1 VKISVIRGKRKNPHS
16 SAFLRSKSVSS
27 AFNNTIQIKM
37 KKNII
42 LSSLFLSTVIFA
54 QNKGLVAN
62 SESPYSKLQSIGL
75 QDVKWTNGFWKEQ
88 FDVETKNTLPYMWDL
103 YHNDEISHAYKNFE
117 IAAGVSKGTFKGP
130 SFHDGDFYKI
140 FEGMAATY
148 AVTKDK
154 KLDAEMDKAIA
165 LFAKVQRKDGY
176 IHTPVLI
183 DERWGT
189 LGPEEVKK
197 QLGFEKYNMGHLM
210 TAACI
215 HYRATGKTNF
225 LNIAKG
231 VANFLYDFYKK
242 ASPELA
248 RNAICPSHYMG
259 IVEMY
264 RTTKNPKYLELANN
278 LIDIRGTTNDG
289 TDDNQDRV
297 PFRQQTTAMGHAVRA
312 NYLYAGVADLYA
324 ETGEKKLLDNLES
337 IWDDVTYRKMYIT
350 GGCGSL
356 YDGVSPDG
364 TSYDPT
370 VVQKIH
376 QAYGRPFQL
385 PNATAHTETCANI
398 GNVLWNWRMLQIT
411 GDAKYADIVEL
422 ALYNSVLSG
431 MDLEG
436 EKFLYNNPLNV
447 SNDLPFHQRW
457 GNEREGYIA
466 LSNCCAPNVTR
477 TVAEVGNYAYNLS
490 KEGLYVNLYGSNSL
504 KTKSLNGEEIEIEQQ
519 TNYPWDGKITLK
531 IVKAPKDLQNFF
543 LRIPGW
549 SQNASVSV
557 NNAKSNEKIVSG
569 TYLKLNQ
576 KWKKG
581 DVIELNLPMPVELME
596 ANPLVEEVKNQ
607 IAVKRGPLV
616 YCLESDQLPAK
627 TSVNDIALNVNS
639 KFTTN
644 NFTLNNRN
652 LVSIDAEAVI
662 KSDNSWN
669 KTLYKP
675 LNSKDATAVQVKL
688 IPYFAWGNK
697 GKGEMTVWMSH

>member
-1 VKISVIRGKRKNPHS
+1 MVQNYKR
-16 SAFLRSKSVSS
+16 
-27 AFNNTIQIKM
+27 M
-37 KKNII
+37 KKI
-42 LSSLFLSTVIFA
+42 LNVSLGLFFVSTGVFA

-62 SESPYSKLQSIGL
+62 SESPYSKLQSVGL

-117 IAAGVSKGTFKGP
+117 IAAGLSKGTFKGP

-154 KLDAEMDKAIA
+154 KLDAEMDKAIE

-189 LGPEEVKK
+189 LGPEELKK

-231 VANFLYDFYKK
+231 VADFLYDFYKK

-364 TSYDPT
+364 TSYDPS

-477 TVAEVGNYAYNLS
+477 TIAEVGNYAYNIS
-490 KEGLYVNLYGSNSL
+490 KEGLYVNLYGSNQL

-531 IVKAPKDLQNFF
+531 IVKAPKDFQNFF

-549 SQNASVSV
+549 SQNAEVSV
-557 NNAKSNEKIVSG
+557 NNSKITDKIVSG

-607 IAVKRGPLV
+607 VAVKRGPLV

-627 TSVNDIALNVNS
+627 TSVNDVALNLKS

-644 NFTLNNRN
+644 NFLLNNRN

-662 KSDNSWN
+662 NSNNSWN
-669 KTLYKP
+669 KSLYKP
-675 LNSKDATAVQVKL
+675 LSSKDATAVSVKL

>member
-1 VKISVIRGKRKNPHS
+1 
-16 SAFLRSKSVSS
+16 
-27 AFNNTIQIKM
+27 
-37 KKNII
+37 
-42 LSSLFLSTVIFA
+42 
-54 QNKGLVAN
+54 
-62 SESPYSKLQSIGL
+62 
-75 QDVKWTNGFWKEQ
+75 
-88 FDVETKNTLPYMWDL
+88 MWDL

-117 IAAGVSKGTFKGP
+117 IAAGLSKGTFKGP

-148 AVTKDK
+148 VVTKDK

-231 VANFLYDFYKK
+231 VADFLYDFYKK

-477 TVAEVGNYAYNLS
+477 TIAEVGNYAYNIS
-490 KEGLYVNLYGSNSL
+490 KEGLYVNLYGSNQL

-549 SQNASVSV
+549 SQNAEVSV
-557 NNAKSNEKIVSG
+557 NNAKITDKIVSG

-607 IAVKRGPLV
+607 VAVKRGPLV
-616 YCLESDQLPAK
+616 YCLESDQLPSK
-627 TSVNDIALNVNS
+627 VSVNDVALNLKSN
-639 KFTTN
+639 FATN
-644 NFTLNNRN
+644 NFILNNRN

-662 KSDNSWN
+662 NSNNSWN

-675 LNSKDATAVQVKL
+675 LSSKNENTVQVKL

>member
-1 VKISVIRGKRKNPHS
+1 
-16 SAFLRSKSVSS
+16 
-27 AFNNTIQIKM
+27 M

-42 LSSLFLSTVIFA
+42 ISALFFSTTIFA

-62 SESPYSKLQSIGL
+62 SESPYSKLQSVGL

-103 YHNDEISHAYKNFE
+103 YHNDSVSHAYKNFE
-117 IAAGVSKGTFKGP
+117 IAAGLSKGVFKGP

-140 FEGMAATY
+140 FEGMAAAY

-154 KLDAEMDKAIA
+154 KLDAEMDEAIA

-231 VANFLYDFYKK
+231 VADYLYDFYKK

-264 RTTKNPKYLELANN
+264 RTVKDPKYLELANN

-289 TDDNQDRV
+289 TDDNQDRI
-297 PFRQQTTAMGHAVRA
+297 PFRLQTTAMGHAVRA
-312 NYLYAGVADLYA
+312 NYLYAGIADLYA

-337 IWDDVTYRKMYIT
+337 IWDDVAYRKMYIT

-411 GDAKYADIVEL
+411 GDAKYADVVEL

-477 TVAEVGNYAYNLS
+477 TIAEVGNYAYNLS

-504 KTKSLNGEEIEIEQQ
+504 NTKTLNGEILEVEQQ

-531 IVKAPKDLQNFF
+531 IVKAPKGEQAFF

-549 SQNASVSV
+549 SQNAEIYV
-557 NNAKSNEKIVSG
+557 NNKKLNEKLVSES
-569 TYLKLNQ
+569 YFKINQ

-581 DVIELNLPMPVELME
+581 DVIELNLPMPVELMQ

-607 IAVKRGPLV
+607 VAVKRGPIV

-627 TSVNDIALNVNS
+627 ISVNDVALDLKS

-644 NFTLNNRN
+644 PFTLNNRN

-662 KSDNSWN
+662 NSNNSWN
-669 KTLYKP
+669 EALYKP
-675 LNSKDATAVQVKL
+675 LSSKDATSVPVKL

>member
-1 VKISVIRGKRKNPHS
+1 
-16 SAFLRSKSVSS
+16 
-27 AFNNTIQIKM
+27 M

-42 LSSLFLSTVIFA
+42 ISSLFLSTVIFA

-62 SESPYSKLQSIGL
+62 SESPYSKLQSVNL

-103 YHNDEISHAYKNFE
+103 YHNDSISHAYKNFE
-117 IAAGVSKGTFKGP
+117 IAAGESKGTFKGP

-154 KLDAEMDKAIA
+154 KLDVEMDKAIA
-165 LFAKVQRKDGY
+165 LFAKAQRKDGY
-176 IHTPVLI
+176 LHTPVLI

-215 HYRATGKTNF
+215 HYRATGKENF

-289 TDDNQDRV
+289 TDDNQDRI

-350 GGCGSL
+350 GACGSL

-364 TSYDPT
+364 TSYNPAD
-370 VVQKIH
+370 VQKIH

-431 MDLEG
+431 ISLEG
-436 EKFLYNNPLNV
+436 KEFFYNNPLNV
-447 SNDLPFHQRW
+447 SKDLPFKQRW
-457 GNEREGYIA
+457 SKEREGYIA

-477 TVAEVGNYAYNLS
+477 TIAEVSNYAYSFS
-490 KEGLYVNLYGSNSL
+490 KEGLYVNLYGSNNLNS
-504 KTKSLNGEEIEIEQQ
+504 KTLSGEKIEIEQQ

-531 IVKAPKDLQNFF
+531 IIKAPKDDYAFL

-549 SQNASVSV
+549 GTGAKVFV
-557 NNAKSNEKIVSG
+557 NNSQIMGKIFSG
-569 TYLKLNQ
+569 TYFEVSQ

-581 DVIELNLPMPVELME
+581 DVIELNLPMQVELMQ

-607 IAVKRGPLV
+607 VAVKRGPIV
-616 YCLESDQLPAK
+616 YCLESNELPANVK
-627 TSVNDIALNVNS
+627 VNDVVLDLNS

-644 NFTLNNRN
+644 FIKIDNRE
-652 LVSIDAEAVI
+652 LLSITASSSI
-662 KSDNSWN
+662 TPDNSWD
-669 KTLYKP
+669 KRLYKP
-675 LNSKDATAVQVKL
+675 ISTKESKEFTVKL
-688 IPYFAWGNK
+688 IPYFAWGNH
-697 GKGEMTVWMSH
+697 GKGEMSVWLSH

>member
-1 VKISVIRGKRKNPHS
+1 
-16 SAFLRSKSVSS
+16 
-27 AFNNTIQIKM
+27 M
-37 KKNII
+37 KKHI
-42 LSSLFLSTVIFA
+42 LISSLFLSTVIFA

-62 SESPYSKLQSIGL
+62 SESPYSKLQSVGL

-88 FDVETKNTLPYMWDL
+88 FDVETQNTLPYMWDL
-103 YHNDEISHAYKNFE
+103 YHNDEVSHAYKNFE
-117 IAAGVSKGTFKGP
+117 IAAGESKGTFKGP

-154 KLDAEMDKAIA
+154 KLDAQMDKAIA
-165 LFAKVQRKDGY
+165 LFAKAQRKDGY
-176 IHTPVLI
+176 LHTPVLI

-231 VANFLYDFYKK
+231 VADFLYDFYKK

-278 LIDIRGTTNDG
+278 LIDIRGTTDDG
-289 TDDNQDRV
+289 TDDNQDRI

-350 GGCGSL
+350 GACGSL

-364 TSYDPT
+364 TSYNPT
-370 VVQKIH
+370 DVQKIH

-431 MDLEG
+431 ISLEG
-436 EKFLYNNPLNV
+436 KEFFYNNPLNV
-447 SNDLPFHQRW
+447 SKDLPFKQRW
-457 GNEREGYIA
+457 SKEREGYIA

-477 TVAEVGNYAYNLS
+477 TIAEVSNYAYNFS
-490 KEGLYVNLYGSNSL
+490 KEGLYVNLYGSNN
-504 KTKSLNGEEIEIEQQ
+504 LNSTTLAGEKIEIEQQ
-519 TNYPWDGKITLK
+519 TNYPWDGKVTLK
-531 IVKAPKDLQNFF
+531 IVKAPKEVYAFL

-549 SQNASVSV
+549 SQGATISV
-557 NNAKSNEKIVSG
+557 NGKNINEAIASGSYQKIA
-569 TYLKLNQ
+569 Q

-581 DVIELNLPMPVELME
+581 DVIELNIPMPVQLMQ

-607 IAVKRGPLV
+607 VAVKRGPIV
-616 YCLESDQLPAK
+616 YCLESDQLPAN
-627 TSVNDIALNVNS
+627 TSINEVVLDVNS
-639 KFTTN
+639 KFTTDFIKVHDRQLLSITASSSIN
-644 NFTLNNRN
+644 N
-652 LVSIDAEAVI
+652 DA
-662 KSDNSWN
+662 SWD
-669 KTLYKP
+669 KKLYKP
-675 LNSKDATAVQVKL
+675 LSAKDNKEYTVKL
-688 IPYFAWGNK
+688 IPYFAWGNH
-697 GKGEMTVWMSH
+697 GKGEMSVWLSH

>member
-1 VKISVIRGKRKNPHS
+1 
-16 SAFLRSKSVSS
+16 
-27 AFNNTIQIKM
+27 M

-42 LSSLFLSTVIFA
+42 ISSLFLSTVIFA

-62 SESPYSKLQSIGL
+62 SNSPYSKLQSVGM
-75 QDVKWTNGFWKEQ
+75 QDVQWTNGFWKEQ
-88 FDVETKNTLPYMWDL
+88 FDVETQNTLPYMWDL
-103 YHNDEISHAYKNFE
+103 YHNDDVSHAYANFE
-117 IAAGVSKGTFKGP
+117 IAAGNRKGTFKGP

-154 KLDAEMDKAIA
+154 NLNKKMDEAIA

-176 IHTPVLI
+176 LHTPVLI

-215 HYRATGKTNF
+215 HYRATGKENF

-231 VANFLYDFYKK
+231 VADFLYDFYKK

-289 TDDNQDRV
+289 TDDNQDRI
-297 PFRQQTTAMGHAVRA
+297 PFRKQTTAMGHAVRA

-324 ETGEKKLLDNLES
+324 ETGEKKLLDNLQS

-350 GGCGSL
+350 GACGAL

-411 GDAKYADIVEL
+411 GEAKYADIVEL

-431 MDLEG
+431 INLEG
-436 EKFLYNNPLNV
+436 NKFCYNNPLNV
-447 SNDLPFHQRW
+447 SNDLPFQQRW

-477 TVAEVGNYAYNLS
+477 TVAEVNNYAYSFS
-490 KEGLYVNLYGSNSL
+490 KEGVYVNLYGSNHLHS
-504 KTKSLNGEEIEIEQQ
+504 TTETGEKIEIEQT

-531 IVKAPKDLQNFF
+531 IEKAPKKDFAFF

-549 SQNASVSV
+549 SQGTAISINGK
-557 NNAKSNEKIVSG
+557 NINEAITSG
-569 TYLKLNQ
+569 SYQKMAQ

-581 DVIELNLPMPVELME
+581 DVIELNIPMPVEVMR

-607 IAVKRGPLV
+607 LAVKRGPIV
-616 YCLESDQLPAK
+616 YCLESNTLPAN
-627 TSVNDIALNVNS
+627 TSVNDVTLDVNS
-639 KFTTN
+639 KFTTD
-644 NFTLNNRN
+644 FVKVANRQLLHITAN
-652 LVSIDAEAVI
+652 SFITP
-662 KSDNSWN
+662 DNSWD
-669 KTLYKP
+669 KKLYKP
-675 LNSKDATAVQVKL
+675 ISTKDNKEYKVKL
-688 IPYFAWGNK
+688 IPYFAWGNH
-697 GKGEMTVWMSH
+697 GKGEMSVWLSH

>member
-1 VKISVIRGKRKNPHS
+1 MVRNYKRMKN
-16 SAFLRSKSVSS
+16 LLNVS
-27 AFNNTIQIKM
+27 
-37 KKNII
+37 
-42 LSSLFLSTVIFA
+42 LSLFFVGAGVVA

-62 SESPYSKLQSIGL
+62 SESPYSKLQSVGL

-103 YHNDEISHAYKNFE
+103 YHNDEVSHAYKNFE
-117 IAAGVSKGTFKGP
+117 IAAGLSKGTFKGP

-154 KLDAEMDKAIA
+154 KLDTQMDKAIA
-165 LFAKVQRKDGY
+165 LFAKAQRKDGY
-176 IHTPVLI
+176 LHTPVLI

-231 VANFLYDFYKK
+231 VADFLYDFYKK

-278 LIDIRGTTNDG
+278 LIDIRGTTDDG
-289 TDDNQDRV
+289 TDDNQDRI

-350 GGCGSL
+350 GACGSL

-364 TSYDPT
+364 TSYNPT
-370 VVQKIH
+370 DVQKIH

-411 GDAKYADIVEL
+411 GNAKYADIVEL

-431 MDLEG
+431 VDLEG
-436 EKFLYNNPLNV
+436 KKFFYNNPLNV
-447 SNDLPFHQRW
+447 SKDLPFQQRW

-466 LSNCCAPNVTR
+466 LSNCCAPNITR
-477 TVAEVGNYAYNLS
+477 TIAEVSNYAYNFS
-490 KEGLYVNLYGSNSL
+490 KEGLYVNLYGSNN
-504 KTKSLNGEEIEIEQQ
+504 LNSTTLSGEKIEIEQQ
-519 TNYPWDGKITLK
+519 TNYPWDGKVTLK
-531 IVKAPKDLQNFF
+531 ILKAPKDIYAFL

-549 SQNASVSV
+549 SQGTTISV
-557 NNAKSNEKIVSG
+557 NGKSINATIASGSYQKIA
-569 TYLKLNQ
+569 Q

-581 DVIELNLPMPVELME
+581 DVIELNIPMPVELMQ

-607 IAVKRGPLV
+607 VAVKRGPIV
-616 YCLESDQLPAK
+616 YCLESDQLPAN
-627 TSVNDIALNVNS
+627 TSINEVILDVNS
-639 KFTTN
+639 KFTTDFIKIHDRQLLSITASSSIN
-644 NFTLNNRN
+644 ND
-652 LVSIDAEAVI
+652 VSWD
-662 KSDNSWN
+662 

-675 LNSKDATAVQVKL
+675 LSSKISKEYTVKL
-688 IPYFAWGNK
+688 IPYFAWGNH
-697 GKGEMTVWMSH
+697 GKGEMSVWLSH

>member
-1 VKISVIRGKRKNPHS
+1 
-16 SAFLRSKSVSS
+16 
-27 AFNNTIQIKM
+27 M

-42 LSSLFLSTVIFA
+42 LLSAVLFSTVSFA
-54 QNKGLVAN
+54 QNKGLVDN
-62 SESPYSKLQSIGL
+62 SASPYSKLRSVGL
-75 QDVKWTNGFWKEQ
+75 QDVNWTNGFWKEQ
-88 FDVETKNTLPYMWDL
+88 LNVANQETLPFMWDL
-103 YHNDEISHAYKNFE
+103 YHNDEVSHAYANFE
-117 IAAGVSKGTFKGP
+117 IAAGNRKGTFKGP

-154 KLDAEMDKAIA
+154 KLDKQMDEAIA
-165 LFAKVQRKDGY
+165 MFAKVQRKDGY
-176 IHTPVLI
+176 LHTPVLI
-183 DERWGT
+183 DQRWGT

-210 TAACI
+210 TAACV
-215 HYRATGKTNF
+215 HYRATGKTSF
-225 LNIAKG
+225 LNVAKG
-231 VANFLYDFYKK
+231 VADFLYDFYKK

-289 TDDNQDRV
+289 TDDNQDRI

-324 ETGEKKLLDNLES
+324 ETGEAKLLENLKS
-337 IWDDVTYRKMYIT
+337 IWDDVAFRKMYIT
-350 GGCGSL
+350 GACGAL

-376 QAYGRPFQL
+376 QAYGRPYQL

-411 GDAKYADIVEL
+411 ADVKYADIVEL

-431 MDLEG
+431 VNLEG
-436 EKFLYNNPLNV
+436 NKFCYNNPLTV
-447 SNDLPFHQRW
+447 TVDLPFEQRW
-457 GNEREGYIA
+457 SNEREGYIA

-477 TVAEVGNYAYNLS
+477 TLAEVGNYAYSLS
-490 KEGLYVNLYGSNSL
+490 KEGLYVNLYGSNN
-504 KTKSLNGEEIEIEQQ
+504 LNTTTQEGVEIQLHQQ
-519 TNYPWDGKITLK
+519 TNYPWDGAIT
-531 IVKAPKDLQNFF
+531 ITIDKAPKEAYALF

-549 SQNASVSV
+549 SNGTTILV
-557 NNAKSNEKIVSG
+557 NNQKIEGNPVSG
-569 TYLKLNQ
+569 SYLKVER

-581 DVIELNLPMPVELME
+581 DVISLNIPMPVELME
-596 ANPLVEEVKNQ
+596 ANPLVEETKNQ
-607 IAVKRGPLV
+607 VAVKRGPLV
-616 YCLESDQLPAK
+616 YCLESDGISK
-627 TSVNDIALNVNS
+627 TASINNIVLNTNSDFKIEPVQKSNRSLISIAAQGFLDN
-639 KFTTN
+639 
-644 NFTLNNRN
+644 
-652 LVSIDAEAVI
+652 
-662 KSDNSWN
+662 NSWN
-669 KTLYKP
+669 KKLYQP
-675 LNSKDATAVQVKL
+675 LNQGKEQIFLRL
-688 IPYFAWGNK
+688 IPYFSWGNGTAK
-697 GKGEMTVWMSH
+697 EMSVWFSH

>member
-1 VKISVIRGKRKNPHS
+1 
-16 SAFLRSKSVSS
+16 
-27 AFNNTIQIKM
+27 M

-42 LSSLFLSTVIFA
+42 VVSAVVFSAISFA
-54 QNKGLVAN
+54 QNKGLVDN
-62 SESPYSKLQSIGL
+62 SASPYTKLKSVGL
-75 QDVKWTNGFWKEQ
+75 QDVNWTDGFWKEQ
-88 FDVETKNTLPYMWDL
+88 LNVENQETLPYMWDL
-103 YHNDEISHAYKNFE
+103 YHDEKVTHAYANFE
-117 IAAGVSKGTFKGP
+117 IAAGLMKGSFSGP

-148 AVTKDK
+148 AVNKDP
-154 KLDAEMDKAIA
+154 KLDKQMDEAIA
-165 LFAKVQRKDGY
+165 LFQKVQRKDGY
-176 IHTPVLI
+176 LHTPVLI

-215 HYRATGKTNF
+215 HHRATGKTSF

-231 VANFLYDFYKK
+231 VADYLYDFYKK
-242 ASPELA
+242 ASPDLA

-289 TDDNQDRV
+289 TDDNQDRI

-312 NYLYAGVADLYA
+312 NYLYAGIADLYA
-324 ETGEKKLLDNLES
+324 ETGEKKLLDNLQS
-337 IWDDVTYRKMYIT
+337 IWEDVAYRKMYIT
-350 GGCGSL
+350 GACGAL

-364 TSYDPT
+364 TSYNPS

-411 GDAKYADIVEL
+411 GDAKYADVIEL

-431 MDLEG
+431 INLEG
-436 EKFLYNNPLNV
+436 NKFCYNNPLNV
-447 SNDLPFHQRW
+447 SADLPFKQRW
-457 GNEREGYIA
+457 GHEREGYIT

-477 TVAEVGNYAYNLS
+477 TIAEVSNYAYSLT
-490 KEGLYVNLYGSNSL
+490 KEGLYVNLYGSNN
-504 KTKSLNGEEIEIEQQ
+504 LNTNTEEGAKIQLRQQ
-519 TNYPWDGKITLK
+519 TNYPWDGAIIITMD
-531 IVKAPKDLQNFF
+531 KAPKEDYALF

-549 SQNASVSV
+549 SDGAKVMINNKTVDANAVAGS
-557 NNAKSNEKIVSG
+557 
-569 TYLKLNQ
+569 YLKINR

-581 DVIELNLPMPVELME
+581 DVVSINIPMPVQLMQ
-596 ANPLVEEVKNQ
+596 ANPLVEETRNQ
-607 IAVKRGPLV
+607 VAVKRGPLV
-616 YCLESDQLPAK
+616 YCLESNGVSKNSSINEVVLD
-627 TSVNDIALNVNS
+627 VNADFKIQNIMED
-639 KFTTN
+639 
-644 NFTLNNRN
+644 NRN
-652 LVSIDAEAVI
+652 LVAITTQGFLSTNSWDKKLYQPLHNHKEAV
-662 KSDNSWN
+662 S
-669 KTLYKP
+669 LR
-675 LNSKDATAVQVKL
+675 LV
-688 IPYFAWGNK
+688 PYFAWGNDSSK
-697 GKGEMTVWMSH
+697 EMSVWFLH

>member
-1 VKISVIRGKRKNPHS
+1 
-16 SAFLRSKSVSS
+16 
-27 AFNNTIQIKM
+27 M
-37 KKNII
+37 KKHII
-42 LSSLFLSTVIFA
+42 LLSTVLFSTVSIA

-62 SESPYSKLQSIGL
+62 TQSPYSKLQSVGL

-88 FDVETKNTLPYMWDL
+88 FDVETNNTLPYMWNL
-103 YHNDEISHAYKNFE
+103 YHNDSITHAYKNFE
-117 IAAGVSKGTFKGP
+117 IAAGLMKGKFSGP
-130 SFHDGDFYKI
+130 SFHDGDFYKV
-140 FEGMAATY
+140 FEAMAATY

-154 KLDAEMDKAIA
+154 NLEAQMDKAIV
-165 LFAKVQRKDGY
+165 LLAKVQRKDGY

-215 HYRATGKTNF
+215 HYRATGKNNF

-231 VANFLYDFYKK
+231 VADYLYDFYKK

-264 RTTKNPKYLELANN
+264 RTVKDPKYLELANN

-324 ETGEKKLLDNLES
+324 ETGEKKLLDNLEA

-350 GGCGSL
+350 GACGAL

-431 MDLEG
+431 INLEG
-436 EKFLYNNPLNV
+436 DKFCYNNPLNV
-447 SNDLPFHQRW
+447 SDALPFHQRW
-457 GNEREGYIA
+457 GNERESYIA

-477 TVAEVGNYAYNLS
+477 TIAEVGNYAYNLS
-490 KEGLYVNLYGSNSL
+490 KEGLYVNLYGSNKL
-504 KTKSLNGEEIEIEQQ
+504 KTITLNGEVLEIEQQ
-519 TNYPWDGKITLK
+519 TNYPWDGKIVLK
-531 IVKAPKDLQNFF
+531 ILNVPKEKQAFF

-549 SQNASVSV
+549 SQNATVAV
-557 NNAKSNEKIVSG
+557 NGKKISDKIQTG
-569 TYLKLNQ
+569 SYLKIAQ

-581 DVIELNLPMPVELME
+581 DSIELDIPMKIELME

-607 IAVKRGPLV
+607 VAVKRGPLV
-616 YCLESDQLPAK
+616 YCLESNELPARM
-627 TSVNDIALNVNS
+627 SVNNVILDVHA
-639 KFTTN
+639 KFTTEFVELAN
-644 NFTLNNRN
+644 RKVLSINASSLLNEEVSWDKKLYQSLSDKKTKPYN
-652 LVSIDAEAVI
+652 L
-662 KSDNSWN
+662 
-669 KTLYKP
+669 
-675 LNSKDATAVQVKL
+675 KL

>member
-1 VKISVIRGKRKNPHS
+1 MTYMVKI
-16 SAFLRSKSVSS
+16 
-27 AFNNTIQIKM
+27 IKM

-42 LSSLFLSTVIFA
+42 LLSAVFISTIAVA

-62 SESPYSKLQSIGL
+62 SNSPYSKLQSIGL

-88 FDVETKNTLPYMWDL
+88 FDVETKSTLPYMWDL
-103 YHNDEISHAYKNFE
+103 YHNDEVSHAYKNFE
-117 IAAGVSKGTFKGP
+117 IAAGLSKGTFKGP

-148 AVTKDK
+148 AITKDK
-154 KLDAEMDKAIA
+154 KLDKQMDEAIA
-165 LFAKVQRKDGY
+165 MFAKVQRKDGY
-176 IHTPVLI
+176 LHTPVLI

-210 TAACI
+210 TAACV
-215 HYRATGKTNF
+215 HYRATGKTSF
-225 LNIAKG
+225 LNVAKG
-231 VANFLYDFYKK
+231 VADFLYDFYKK

-278 LIDIRGTTNDG
+278 LIDIRGTTDDG
-289 TDDNQDRV
+289 TDDNQDRI
-297 PFRQQTTAMGHAVRA
+297 PFRKQTTAMGHAVRA

-350 GGCGSL
+350 GACGSL

-364 TSYDPT
+364 TSYNPT
-370 VVQKIH
+370 DVQKIH

-411 GDAKYADIVEL
+411 ADAKYADIVEL

-431 MDLEG
+431 MNLEG
-436 EKFLYNNPLNV
+436 NKFFYNNPLNV
-447 SNDLPFHQRW
+447 SVDLPFQQRW
-457 GNEREGYIA
+457 GNVREGYIA

-477 TVAEVGNYAYNLS
+477 TVAEVGNYAYSLT
-490 KEGLYVNLYGSNSL
+490 KEGLYVNLYGSNN
-504 KTKSLNGEEIEIEQQ
+504 LNTNTEEGSKIHLHQE
-519 TNYPWDGKITLK
+519 TNYPWDGAISINIDT
-531 IVKAPKDLQNFF
+531 APKEEYALF

-549 SQNASVSV
+549 SNGATVRINNKVVNA
-557 NNAKSNEKIVSG
+557 NIVSG
-569 TYLKLNQ
+569 TYLKLEQ

-581 DVIELNLPMPVELME
+581 DVISLNIPMPVEVMQ
-596 ANPLVEEVKNQ
+596 ANPLVEETRNQ
-607 IAVKRGPLV
+607 VAVKRGPIV
-616 YCLESDQLPAK
+616 YCLESEGISK
-627 TSVNDIALNVNS
+627 KSSINEVVLNINS
-639 KFTTN
+639 DFKIQN
-644 NFTLNNRN
+644 IQKNNRN
-652 LVSIDAEAVI
+652 LVAITAQGFLNA
-662 KSDNSWN
+662 NSWD
-669 KTLYKP
+669 KKLYQP
-675 LNSKDATAVQVKL
+675 LKDTKEAISLQLV
-688 IPYFAWGNK
+688 PYFAWGNGASK
-697 GKGEMTVWMSH
+697 EMSVWFLH

>member
-1 VKISVIRGKRKNPHS
+1 MKN
-16 SAFLRSKSVSS
+16 LLNVS
-27 AFNNTIQIKM
+27 
-37 KKNII
+37 
-42 LSSLFLSTVIFA
+42 LGLLFVSTCMIA

-62 SESPYSKLQSIGL
+62 SESPYSKLQSVGL

-103 YHNDEISHAYKNFE
+103 YHNDEVSHAYKNFE
-117 IAAGVSKGTFKGP
+117 IAAGESKGTFKGP

-154 KLDAEMDKAIA
+154 KLDVEMDKAIV
-165 LFAKVQRKDGY
+165 LFAKAQRKDGY
-176 IHTPVLI
+176 LHTPVLI

-225 LNIAKG
+225 LNIAKR
-231 VANFLYDFYKK
+231 VADFLYDFYKK

-278 LIDIRGTTNDG
+278 LIDIRGTTEDG
-289 TDDNQDRV
+289 TDDNQDRI

-350 GGCGSL
+350 GACGSL

-364 TSYDPT
+364 TSYNPT
-370 VVQKIH
+370 DVQKIH

-431 MDLEG
+431 IDLEG
-436 EKFLYNNPLNV
+436 KKFFYNNPLNV
-447 SNDLPFHQRW
+447 SKDLPFKQRW
-457 GNEREGYIA
+457 SKEREGYIA

-477 TVAEVGNYAYNLS
+477 TIAEVSNYAYNFS
-490 KEGLYVNLYGSNSL
+490 KEGLYVNLYGSNN
-504 KTKSLNGEEIEIEQQ
+504 LNSTTLAGEKIEIEQQ
-519 TNYPWDGKITLK
+519 TNYPWDGKVTLK
-531 IVKAPKDLQNFF
+531 IVKAPKDIYAFL

-549 SQNASVSV
+549 SQGTTISINGK
-557 NNAKSNEKIVSG
+557 NSNEAITSG
-569 TYLKLNQ
+569 SYQKLAQ

-581 DVIELNLPMPVELME
+581 DIIELNIPMPVELMQ

-607 IAVKRGPLV
+607 VAVKRGPIV
-616 YCLESDQLPAK
+616 YCLESNQLPAN
-627 TSVNDIALNVNS
+627 TSINEVVLDVNS
-639 KFTTN
+639 KFMTDFIKIQDRQLLSITASSSIN
-644 NFTLNNRN
+644 NDT
-652 LVSIDAEAVI
+652 
-662 KSDNSWN
+662 SWD
-669 KTLYKP
+669 KKLYKP
-675 LNSKDATAVQVKL
+675 LSAKDSKEFTVKL
-688 IPYFAWGNK
+688 IPYFAWGNH
-697 GKGEMTVWMSH
+697 GKGEMSVWLSH

>member
-1 VKISVIRGKRKNPHS
+1 MVQNYKR
-16 SAFLRSKSVSS
+16 
-27 AFNNTIQIKM
+27 M
-37 KKNII
+37 KKI
-42 LSSLFLSTVIFA
+42 LNVSLGLFFVSTGVFA

-62 SESPYSKLQSIGL
+62 SESPYSKLQSVGL

-117 IAAGVSKGTFKGP
+117 IAAGLSKGTFKGP

-154 KLDAEMDKAIA
+154 KLDAEMDKAIE

-189 LGPEEVKK
+189 LGPEELKK

-231 VANFLYDFYKK
+231 VADFLYDFYKK

-477 TVAEVGNYAYNLS
+477 TIAEVGNYAYNIS
-490 KEGLYVNLYGSNSL
+490 KEGLYVNLYGSNQL

-531 IVKAPKDLQNFF
+531 IVKAPKDFQNFF

-549 SQNASVSV
+549 SQNAEVSV
-557 NNAKSNEKIVSG
+557 NNSKITDKIVSG

-607 IAVKRGPLV
+607 VAVKRGPLV

-627 TSVNDIALNVNS
+627 TSVNDVALNLKS

-644 NFTLNNRN
+644 NFLLNNRN

-662 KSDNSWN
+662 NSNNSWN
-669 KTLYKP
+669 KSLYKP
-675 LNSKDATAVQVKL
+675 LSSKDATAVSVKL

>member
-1 VKISVIRGKRKNPHS
+1 
-16 SAFLRSKSVSS
+16 
-27 AFNNTIQIKM
+27 M

-42 LSSLFLSTVIFA
+42 ISSLFLSTVIFA

-62 SESPYSKLQSIGL
+62 SESPYSKLQSVGL

-117 IAAGVSKGTFKGP
+117 IAAGLSKGTFKGP

-154 KLDAEMDKAIA
+154 KLDAEMDKAIT

-231 VANFLYDFYKK
+231 VADFLYDFYKK

-297 PFRQQTTAMGHAVRA
+297 PFRQQTTAIGHAVRA

-477 TVAEVGNYAYNLS
+477 TVAEVGNYAYNIS
-490 KEGLYVNLYGSNSL
+490 KEGLYVNLYGSNQL

-549 SQNASVSV
+549 SQNAEVLV
-557 NNAKSNEKIVSG
+557 NNSKITDKIVSG

-607 IAVKRGPLV
+607 VAVKRGPLV

-627 TSVNDIALNVNS
+627 VSVNDVALNLKSN
-639 KFTTN
+639 FATN
-644 NFTLNNRN
+644 NFILNNRN

-662 KSDNSWN
+662 NSNNSWN

-675 LNSKDATAVQVKL
+675 LSSKNADAVQVKL

>member
-1 VKISVIRGKRKNPHS
+1 
-16 SAFLRSKSVSS
+16 
-27 AFNNTIQIKM
+27 M

-42 LSSLFLSTVIFA
+42 ISSLFFSTVIFA

-62 SESPYSKLQSIGL
+62 SESPYSKLQSVGL

-103 YHNDEISHAYKNFE
+103 YHNETSHAYKNFE
-117 IAAGVSKGTFKGP
+117 IAAGLSKGTFKGP

-154 KLDAEMDKAIA
+154 KLDAEMDKAIS

-225 LNIAKG
+225 LDIAEG
-231 VANFLYDFYKK
+231 VADFLYDFYKK

-264 RTTKNPKYLELANN
+264 RTVKDPKYLELANN

-289 TDDNQDRV
+289 TDDNQDRI

-436 EKFLYNNPLNV
+436 DKFLYNNPLNV

-457 GNEREGYIA
+457 GNVREGYIA

-477 TVAEVGNYAYNLS
+477 TVAEVGNYAYNIS
-490 KEGLYVNLYGSNSL
+490 KDGLYVNLYGSNSL

-531 IVKAPKDLQNFF
+531 IIKAPKDLQAFF

-549 SQNASVSV
+549 SQNAEVAV
-557 NNAKSNEKIVSG
+557 NNAKITDKIVSG
-569 TYLKLNQ
+569 TYLQLNQ

-581 DVIELNLPMPVELME
+581 DVIELNIPMPVELME

-607 IAVKRGPLV
+607 VAVKRGPLV
-616 YCLESDQLPAK
+616 YCLESDQLPAN
-627 TSVNDIALNVNS
+627 TSVNDVILNLNSDFKTDFTELKNRKLVTIEATSKIA
-639 KFTTN
+639 
-644 NFTLNNRN
+644 
-652 LVSIDAEAVI
+652 
-662 KSDNSWN
+662 SDNSWN

-675 LNSKDATAVQVKL
+675 ISTKDGKSVTVKL

-697 GKGEMTVWMSH
+697 GQGEMTVWMSH

>member
-1 VKISVIRGKRKNPHS
+1 
-16 SAFLRSKSVSS
+16 
-27 AFNNTIQIKM
+27 M

-42 LSSLFLSTVIFA
+42 ISSLFLSTVIFA

-62 SESPYSKLQSIGL
+62 SESPYSKLQSVGL

-117 IAAGVSKGTFKGP
+117 IAAGLSKGTFKGP

-231 VANFLYDFYKK
+231 VADFLYDFYKK

-289 TDDNQDRV
+289 TDDNQDRI
-297 PFRQQTTAMGHAVRA
+297 PFRKQTTAMGHAVRA

-477 TVAEVGNYAYNLS
+477 TIAEIGNYAYNIS

-531 IVKAPKDLQNFF
+531 IIKAPKDLQNFF

-549 SQNASVSV
+549 SQNASVSI
-557 NNAKSNEKIVSG
+557 NNSNINDKIVSG
-569 TYLKLNQ
+569 TYLKVNQ

-607 IAVKRGPLV
+607 VAVKRGPLV

-627 TSVNDIALNVNS
+627 TSVNDVILNVNS
-639 KFTTN
+639 KFATN
-644 NFTLNNRN
+644 SFTLNNRN

-662 KSDNSWN
+662 NSNNSWN

-675 LNSKDATAVQVKL
+675 LSSKDATAVSVKL

>member
-1 VKISVIRGKRKNPHS
+1 
-16 SAFLRSKSVSS
+16 
-27 AFNNTIQIKM
+27 M
-37 KKNII
+37 KNII
-42 LSSLFLSTVIFA
+42 LLSAILFSTTIIA

-62 SESPYSKLQSIGL
+62 SESPYSKLQSVGL

-88 FDVETKNTLPYMWDL
+88 FDVETKNTLPYMWNL
-103 YHNDEISHAYKNFE
+103 YHNDSITHAYKNFE
-117 IAAGVSKGTFKGP
+117 IAAGLMKGKFSGP
-130 SFHDGDFYKI
+130 SFHDGDFYKV
-140 FEGMAATY
+140 FEAMAATY

-154 KLDAEMDKAIA
+154 KLDTEMDTAIA
-165 LFAKVQRKDGY
+165 LLAKVQRKDGY

-225 LNIAKG
+225 LDIARG
-231 VANFLYDFYKK
+231 VADYLYDFYKK

-264 RTTKNPKYLELANN
+264 RTVKNPKYLELANN

-289 TDDNQDRV
+289 TDDNQDRI

-324 ETGEKKLLDNLES
+324 ETGEKKLLENLES

-350 GGCGSL
+350 GACGAL

-422 ALYNSVLSG
+422 TLYNSVLSG
-431 MDLEG
+431 INLEG
-436 EKFLYNNPLNV
+436 EKFCYNNPLNV
-447 SNDLPFHQRW
+447 SDDLPFHQRW
-457 GNEREGYIA
+457 GNEREGYIK

-477 TVAEVGNYAYNLS
+477 TIAEAANYAYNLS
-490 KEGLYVNLYGSNSL
+490 KEGLYVNLYGSNTL
-504 KTKSLNGEEIEIEQQ
+504 KTKILNGEILEVEQE

-531 IVKAPKDLQNFF
+531 IIKAPKEAQAFF

-549 SQNASVSV
+549 SQDATVAV
-557 NNAKSNEKIVSG
+557 NDKKADVKLVSG
-569 TYLKLNQ
+569 SYFKINQ

-581 DVIELNLPMPVELME
+581 DVIELNLPMPVELMQ

-607 IAVKRGPLV
+607 VAVKRGPLI
-616 YCLESDQLPAK
+616 YCLESDQLPENS
-627 TSVNDIALNVNS
+627 SVNDVVLNANS
-639 KFTTN
+639 KFTTT
-644 NFTLNNRN
+644 FVELENRK
-652 LVSIDAEAVI
+652 LLSIQADTYVP
-662 KSDNSWN
+662 SDNSWD

-675 LNSKDATAVQVKL
+675 LSAKEGKSFTVKL

>member
-1 VKISVIRGKRKNPHS
+1 
-16 SAFLRSKSVSS
+16 
-27 AFNNTIQIKM
+27 M

-42 LSSLFLSTVIFA
+42 LLSAVFISTIAVA

-62 SESPYSKLQSIGL
+62 SNSPYSKLQSIGL

-88 FDVETKNTLPYMWDL
+88 FDVETKSTLPYMWDL
-103 YHNDEISHAYKNFE
+103 YHNDEVSHAYKNFE
-117 IAAGVSKGTFKGP
+117 IAAGLSKGTFKGP

-148 AVTKDK
+148 AITKDK
-154 KLDAEMDKAIA
+154 KLDKQMDEAIA
-165 LFAKVQRKDGY
+165 MFAKVQRKDGY
-176 IHTPVLI
+176 LHTPVLI

-210 TAACI
+210 TAACV
-215 HYRATGKTNF
+215 HYRATGKTSF
-225 LNIAKG
+225 LNVAKG
-231 VANFLYDFYKK
+231 VADFLYDFYKK

-278 LIDIRGTTNDG
+278 LIDIRGTTDDG
-289 TDDNQDRV
+289 TDDNQDRI
-297 PFRQQTTAMGHAVRA
+297 PFRKQTTAMGHAVRA

-350 GGCGSL
+350 GACGSL

-364 TSYDPT
+364 TSYNPT
-370 VVQKIH
+370 DVQKIH

-411 GDAKYADIVEL
+411 ADAKYADIVEL

-431 MDLEG
+431 MNLEG
-436 EKFLYNNPLNV
+436 NKFFYNNPLNV
-447 SNDLPFHQRW
+447 SVDLPFQQRW
-457 GNEREGYIA
+457 GNVREGYIA

-477 TVAEVGNYAYNLS
+477 TVAEVGNYAYSLT
-490 KEGLYVNLYGSNSL
+490 KEGLYVNLYGSNN
-504 KTKSLNGEEIEIEQQ
+504 LNTNTEEGSKIHLHQE
-519 TNYPWDGKITLK
+519 TNYPWDGAISINIDT
-531 IVKAPKDLQNFF
+531 APKEEYALF

-549 SQNASVSV
+549 SNGATVRINNKVVNA
-557 NNAKSNEKIVSG
+557 NIVSG
-569 TYLKLNQ
+569 TYLKLEQ

-581 DVIELNLPMPVELME
+581 DVISLNIPMPVEVMQ
-596 ANPLVEEVKNQ
+596 ANPLVEETRNQ
-607 IAVKRGPLV
+607 VAVKRGPIV
-616 YCLESDQLPAK
+616 YCLESEGISK
-627 TSVNDIALNVNS
+627 KSSINEVVLNINS
-639 KFTTN
+639 DFKIQN
-644 NFTLNNRN
+644 IQKNNRN
-652 LVSIDAEAVI
+652 LVAITAQGFLNA
-662 KSDNSWN
+662 NSWD
-669 KTLYKP
+669 KKLYQP
-675 LNSKDATAVQVKL
+675 LKDTKEAISLQLV
-688 IPYFAWGNK
+688 PYFAWGNGASK
-697 GKGEMTVWMSH
+697 EMSVWFLH

>member
-1 VKISVIRGKRKNPHS
+1 MVQKYY
-16 SAFLRSKSVSS
+16 
-27 AFNNTIQIKM
+27 KM
-37 KKNII
+37 KNF
-42 LSSLFLSTVIFA
+42 LNVSFSLFFVSAGILA

-62 SESPYSKLQSIGL
+62 SQSPYSKLQSVGL

-88 FDVETKNTLPYMWDL
+88 FDVETQNTLPYMWQL
-103 YHNDEISHAYKNFE
+103 YHNDSISHAYKNFE
-117 IAAGVSKGTFKGP
+117 IAAGLSKGVFKGP

-154 KLDAEMDKAIA
+154 KLDAQMDEAIA
-165 LFAKVQRKDGY
+165 LFAKAQRKDGY
-176 IHTPVLI
+176 LHTPVLI

-225 LNIAKG
+225 LDIAKG
-231 VANFLYDFYKK
+231 VADFLYDFYKK

-278 LIDIRGTTNDG
+278 LLDIKGTTNDG

-350 GGCGSL
+350 GACGSL

-364 TSYDPT
+364 TSYNPT
-370 VVQKIH
+370 DVQKIH

-411 GDAKYADIVEL
+411 ADAKYADIVEL

-431 MDLEG
+431 MNLEG
-436 EKFLYNNPLNV
+436 DKFLYNNPLNV
-447 SNDLPFHQRW
+447 SKDLPFKQRW
-457 GNEREGYIA
+457 SKEREGYIA

-490 KEGLYVNLYGSNSL
+490 QEGLYVNLYESNLL

-519 TNYPWDGKITLK
+519 TNYPWDGKVTLK
-531 IVKAPKDLQNFF
+531 IIKAPKDLQAFF

-549 SQNASVSV
+549 SQNADVSV
-557 NNAKSNEKIVSG
+557 NNSKIIDKIVSG
-569 TYLKLNQ
+569 TYLKLNR

-581 DVIELNLPMPVELME
+581 DVIALNIPMPVELME

-607 IAVKRGPLV
+607 VAVKRGPLV
-616 YCLESDQLPAK
+616 YCLESDQLPAN
-627 TSVNDIALNVNS
+627 TSVNDVILNLNSNFKTDFTELKNRKLVTIEATSKIA
-639 KFTTN
+639 
-644 NFTLNNRN
+644 
-652 LVSIDAEAVI
+652 A
-662 KSDNSWN
+662 DNSWN

-675 LNSKDATAVQVKL
+675 ISTKEGKSVTVKL

-697 GKGEMTVWMSH
+697 GEGEMSVWLSH

>member
-1 VKISVIRGKRKNPHS
+1 MVQNYKR
-16 SAFLRSKSVSS
+16 
-27 AFNNTIQIKM
+27 M
-37 KKNII
+37 KKI
-42 LSSLFLSTVIFA
+42 LNVSLGLFFVSTGVFA

-62 SESPYSKLQSIGL
+62 SESPYSKLQSVGL

-117 IAAGVSKGTFKGP
+117 IAAGLSKGTFKGP

-231 VANFLYDFYKK
+231 VADFLYDFYKK

-364 TSYDPT
+364 TSYDPS

-477 TVAEVGNYAYNLS
+477 TIAEVGNYAYNIS
-490 KEGLYVNLYGSNSL
+490 KEGLYVNLYGSNQL
-504 KTKSLNGEEIEIEQQ
+504 KTKSLSGEEIEIEQQ

-549 SQNASVSV
+549 SQNAEVSV
-557 NNAKSNEKIVSG
+557 NNAKITDKIVSG

-607 IAVKRGPLV
+607 VAVKRGPLV

-627 TSVNDIALNVNS
+627 ISVNDVALNLKS
-639 KFTTN
+639 KFTIN
-644 NFTLNNRN
+644 NFLLNNRN

-662 KSDNSWN
+662 NSNNSWN
-669 KTLYKP
+669 KSLYKP
-675 LNSKDATAVQVKL
+675 LSSKDATAVSIKL

>member
-1 VKISVIRGKRKNPHS
+1 
-16 SAFLRSKSVSS
+16 
-27 AFNNTIQIKM
+27 M

-42 LSSLFLSTVIFA
+42 LLLAILFSTAIIA

-62 SESPYSKLQSIGL
+62 SNSPYSKLQSVGL

-103 YHNDEISHAYKNFE
+103 YHNDSISHAYKNFE
-117 IAAGVSKGTFKGP
+117 IAAGESKGTFKGP

-148 AVTKDK
+148 AITKDK
-154 KLDAEMDKAIA
+154 KLDAQMDKAIA
-165 LFAKVQRKDGY
+165 LFAKAQRKDGY
-176 IHTPVLI
+176 LHTPVLI

-225 LNIAKG
+225 LDIAKG
-231 VANFLYDFYKK
+231 VADFLYDFYKK

-289 TDDNQDRV
+289 TDDNQDRI
-297 PFRQQTTAMGHAVRA
+297 PFRKQTTAMGHAVRA

-364 TSYDPT
+364 TSYNPT
-370 VVQKIH
+370 DVQKIH

-411 GDAKYADIVEL
+411 ADAKYADIVEL

-431 MDLEG
+431 ISLEG
-436 EKFLYNNPLNV
+436 KEFFYNNPLNV
-447 SNDLPFHQRW
+447 SKDLPFKQRW
-457 GNEREGYIA
+457 SKEREGYIA

-477 TVAEVGNYAYNLS
+477 TIAEVSNYAYSFS
-490 KEGLYVNLYGSNSL
+490 KEGLYVNLYGSNN
-504 KTKSLNGEEIEIEQQ
+504 LNATTLSGEKIEIEQQ

-531 IVKAPKDLQNFF
+531 IVKAPKDVYAFL

-549 SQNASVSV
+549 SQGTTISINGK
-557 NNAKSNEKIVSG
+557 NSNETIDSG
-569 TYLKLNQ
+569 SYQKVAQ

-581 DVIELNLPMPVELME
+581 DVIELNIPMPVELMQ

-607 IAVKRGPLV
+607 VAVKRGPIV
-616 YCLESDQLPAK
+616 YCLESDQLPANAK
-627 TSVNDIALNVNS
+627 VNDVVLDLNS
-639 KFTTN
+639 KFTTD
-644 NFTLNNRN
+644 FIKIDNRQ
-652 LVSIDAEAVI
+652 LLSITASSSI
-662 KSDNSWN
+662 NPDNSWD
-669 KTLYKP
+669 KKLYKP
-675 LNSKDATAVQVKL
+675 ISAKDNKELTVKL
-688 IPYFAWGNK
+688 IPYFAWGNN
-697 GKGEMTVWMSH
+697 GKGEMSVWLSH